1 MAWVIS
7 CFIRCLSKPLT
18 DFGFERGIGLI
29 SRFSQ
34 MICTVISSIK
44 AYPVAPV
51 STRALIAFLLL
62 SLNRIQDVIR
72 GSGANGS
79 SAILKE
85 DEINNRPSTM
95 TLMEVTHFLTTQSC
109 QVPESVPGLRL
120 ELLSCSDR

>member
-7 CFIRCLSKPLT
+7 CFTRCLSKPLT
-18 DFGFERGIGLI
+18 GFDFERGIGLI

-34 MICTVISSIK
+34 MICAVVSSIK

-72 GSGANGS
+72 GSEANES
-79 SAILKE
+79 SAMLKE
-85 DEINNRPSTM
+85 DEINNGPSTV
-95 TLMEVTHFLTTQSC
+95 TLMKVTHF
-109 QVPESVPGLRL
+109 
-120 ELLSCSDR
+120 